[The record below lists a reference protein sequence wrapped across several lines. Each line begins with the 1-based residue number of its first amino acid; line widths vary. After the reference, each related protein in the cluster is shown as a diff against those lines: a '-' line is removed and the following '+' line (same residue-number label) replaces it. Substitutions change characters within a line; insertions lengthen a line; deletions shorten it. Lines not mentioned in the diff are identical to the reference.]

1 MKRQPQH
8 ATGGYLGSSNPEG
21 KAKVKALEAREKTDS
36 ESAASVPA

>member
-1 MKRQPQH
+1 MKRHPLH